1 MIKLDKT
8 IKDILTILLDSLLAA
23 VLALPRDLRT
33 EKAAATCLK
42 ASVSGP
48 PPAMSNSC
56 LNIANYQCFTSL
68 TPQSSPEQHH
78 AGVCF
83 A

>member
-1 MIKLDKT
+1 MVAIQPV
-8 IKDILTILLDSLLAA
+8 LTILLDSLLAA
-23 VLALPRDLRT
+23 VLALPRERST

-56 LNIANYQCFTSL
+56 RSRTMLAYVLPAPHAPDRMIAW
-68 TPQSSPEQHH
+68 E
-78 AGVCF
+78 
-83 A
+83 